1 MSAAPPYVTQP
12 GCTCVCKDCGAPLE
26 LACPNGHNPG
36 QYILSVDEQD
46 VAARSPAPK
55 GKERKVRVIPS
66 PTGPCRDC
74 GEVFDHMKK
83 HGRRPT
89 RCTNCRGAAA

>member
-1 MSAAPPYVTQP
+1 MTPKPRFITKP

-36 QYILSVDEQD
+36 QYILSVDAQD

-55 GKERKVRVIPS
+55 GKERKIRIIPS
-66 PTGPCRDC
+66 PTGLCKDC
-74 GEVFDHMKK
+74 DEVFDHAKK
-83 HGRRPT
+83 QGRRNT
-89 RCTNCRGAAA
+89 RCPKCRGVEA